1 LTLTTI
7 ISKLTLC
14 EIKLKI
20 LILMFINLN
29 TKIMKRL
36 FLIMLSGLFCL
47 AVYGQTTDSTLIEEL
62 KALKKEVVKLQKSS
76 NNHNALLSKLRK
88 THQDDLKGVEAD
100 MNENSEKIAGIDSK
114 QNELE
119 VTLNEHMK
127 SSGERIDTLSKWTK
141 QMVMIQFILFGVL
154 FIVLLILVITNRQKI
169 KNEFI
174 KLEAKVDNVKNNL
187 DIELKQ
193 LQKKHEEDLAT
204 LKKDLEEKK

>member
-1 LTLTTI
+1 
-7 ISKLTLC
+7 
-14 EIKLKI
+14 
-20 LILMFINLN
+20 MFINLN

>member
-1 LTLTTI
+1 MTLTTI